1 MKKFELGRLMCTVI
15 LGTSFLTGSA
25 YAEENLSEF
34 VLDGINV
41 TALGYEKNN
50 LDTPADTVIYTGEQL
65 KETGAAICS
74 GSFFGR
80 RLIARTVTARTG
92 IIQR

>member
-50 LDTPADTVIYTGEQL
+50 FRHT
-65 KETGAAICS
+65 C
-74 GSFFGR
+74 
-80 RLIARTVTARTG
+80 
-92 IIQR
+92 

>member
-1 MKKFELGRLMCTVI
+1 MVKKFELGRLMCTVI

-41 TALGYEKNN
+41 TALGYEKSN
-50 LDTPADTVIYTGEQL
+50 LDTPVDTVVYTGEQL
-65 KETGAAICS
+65 KETGSGMSVEYSRKDSSCEGI
-74 GSFFGR
+74 GSFGSR
-80 RLIARTVTARTG
+80 RD
-92 IIQR
+92 